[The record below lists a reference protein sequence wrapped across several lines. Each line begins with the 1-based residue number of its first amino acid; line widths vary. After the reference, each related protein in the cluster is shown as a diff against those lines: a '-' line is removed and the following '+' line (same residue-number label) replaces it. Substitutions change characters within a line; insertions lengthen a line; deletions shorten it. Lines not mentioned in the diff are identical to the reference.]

1 MAKYTITYKCG
12 HTEEMQLFGKMNDRD
27 RKIAWYAT
35 QDCPEC
41 KAAAARAAAKERGLV
56 ELEGTAKQI
65 VWAEQIRDKFLEL
78 SEQIKKQ
85 LETKAEDPRV
95 LELFAVLDD
104 AKSNSKASFWIDNR
118 YDLDSVRGIIIWTG
132 IK

>member
-65 VWAEQIRDKFLEL
+65 VWAEQIREKFLEL

-104 AKSNSKASFWIDNR
+104 AENNSKASFWIDNR
-118 YDLDSVRGIIIWTG
+118 YDFDSVRGIIMWTG

>member
-12 HTEEMQLFGKMNDRD
+12 HTEEMQLFGKMADRD
-27 RKIAWYAT
+27 RKIAWYAE

>member
-41 KAAAARAAAKERGLV
+41 KAAAAKAAAKERGLV
-56 ELEGTAKQI
+56 ELEGTAKQV
-65 VWAEQIRDKFLEL
+65 VWAEQIRVKFLEL

-85 LETKAEDPRV
+85 LETKADDPKV
-95 LELFAVLDD
+95 LQLFAVLDD

-118 YDLDSVRGIIIWTG
+118 YDFDSVRGIIIWTG

>member
-12 HTEEMQLFGKMNDRD
+12 HTEEMQLFGKEKDRYS
-27 RKIAWYAT
+27 KIDWYAT

-65 VWAEQIRDKFLEL
+65 VWAEQIRAKFLEL

-95 LELFAVLDD
+95 LQLFAVLDD
-104 AKSNSKASFWIDNR
+104 AKNNSKASFWIDNR

>member
-65 VWAEQIRDKFLEL
+65 VWAEQIRAKLLEL

-104 AKSNSKASFWIDNR
+104 AKNNSKASFWIDSR

>member
-1 MAKYTITYKCG
+1 
-12 HTEEMQLFGKMNDRD
+12 MNDRD

-104 AKSNSKASFWIDNR
+104 AKNNSKASFWIDNR
-118 YDLDSVRGIIIWTG
+118 DDFDSVRGIIIWTG

>member
-65 VWAEQIRDKFLEL
+65 VWAAQIRDKFIEL

-95 LELFAVLDD
+95 LELFTVLDD

-118 YDLDSVRGIIIWTG
+118 DDLDTVRGIIIWSG

>member
-65 VWAEQIRDKFLEL
+65 VWAEQIRAKFLEL

-104 AKSNSKASFWIDNR
+104 AKNNSKASFWIDSR

>member
-41 KAAAARAAAKERGLV
+41 KAAARAAAKERGLV
-56 ELEGTAKQI
+56 ELQGTAKQV

-104 AKSNSKASFWIDNR
+104 AKRNSKASFWIDNR
-118 YDLDSVRGIIIWTG
+118 YDFDSVRGIIIWTG

>member
-56 ELEGTAKQI
+56 ELEGTAKQV
-65 VWAEQIRDKFLEL
+65 VWAEQIRAKFLEL

-118 YDLDSVRGIIIWTG
+118 DDFDSVRGIIIWTG

>member
-12 HTEEMQLFGKMNDRD
+12 HTEEMQLFGKMADRD

-41 KAAAARAAAKERGLV
+41 KAAAARAVAKERGLV
-56 ELEGTAKQI
+56 ELDGTAKQV

-104 AKSNSKASFWIDNR
+104 AKKNSKASFWIDNR
-118 YDLDSVRGIIIWTG
+118 YDFDSVRGIIIWTG

>member
-27 RKIAWYAT
+27 RKRAWYAT
-35 QDCPEC
+35 QNCPEC

-104 AKSNSKASFWIDNR
+104 AKNNSKASFWIDNR
-118 YDLDSVRGIIIWTG
+118 DDFDSVRGIIIWTG

>member
-104 AKSNSKASFWIDNR
+104 AKNNSKASFGLASSKKIN
-118 YDLDSVRGIIIWTG
+118 
-132 IK
+132 

>member
-65 VWAEQIRDKFLEL
+65 VWAEQIRAKFLEL

>member
-65 VWAEQIRDKFLEL
+65 VWAEQIRAKFLEL

-85 LETKAEDPRV
+85 LETKAEDHRV

-104 AKSNSKASFWIDNR
+104 AKNNSKASFWIDNR
-118 YDLDSVRGIIIWTG
+118 DDFDLVRGIIIWTG